1 MKRGIPRA
9 FAAVLLVAGSL
20 ALADTAN
27 VNVNANIKGICKIDS
42 IQSVDFGD
50 LIQGANAVDR
60 TAPGAVNYW
69 CTKGVAYTVT
79 LGTGQQP
86 AGAIRQMQGQA
97 STNSSEVLPY
107 DLIMPTPPPT
117 TGRGPQ
123 TPESLALQASVK
135 ASDYNLKSVGG
146 FRDTVI
152 VTVTP

>member
-1 MKRGIPRA
+1 MPKNLSHAIA
-9 FAAVLLVAGSL
+9 ILLLSGP

-27 VNVNANIKGICKIDS
+27 VNVSANIKGICKIES

-50 LIQGANAVDR
+50 LIQGANAADK
-60 TAPGAVNYW
+60 TAPGTVNYW

-79 LGTGQQP
+79 LGTGQNA
-86 AGAIRQMQGQA
+86 AGAVRQMQGQA
-97 STNSSEVLPY
+97 STNSTELLPY
-107 DLIMPTPPPT
+107 DLILPTPPPT

-123 TPESLALQASVK
+123 TPEALALQGTVK
-135 ASDYNLKSVGG
+135 ATDYNTKSVGG